1 MNRPIIRFISPFVS
15 SLTQHAFI
23 KSCPDTYDSL
33 LELMKV
39 QEEVIREVGREK
51 ALGLD
56 GEEDTGEE
64 CQATRRLQRGSNRT
78 GLSTG
83 SSATPSGTVV
93 VSAGGTGRGD
103 DDDED
108 GFADGTMVRHDSDT
122 DGFDDGTMVRHDS
135 ASEDSDADGFDDG
148 TMVVYDSCKFP
159 FDVHTCLK
167 THAS

>member
-1 MNRPIIRFISPFVS
+1 MCS

-103 DDDED
+103 DDDDDDDD
-108 GFADGTMVRHDSDT
+108 GFA
-122 DGFDDGTMVRHDS
+122 DGTMVRHDS

-159 FDVHTCLK
+159 FDVHTCAK